1 MCLLKHLLL
10 FYPKKLIRTYKML
23 FLSKNYCNLVQLL
36 GAIMASMPN
45 FYYIAYDMIYIYI
58 YIFNFFVFFVL
69 GIQNFCNEPFL
80 KTKDKK
86 NVRVFPIIIIII
98 IITTLHMKLIVTRGC
113 ARFGRLGFFSN
124 LLPNR

>member
-36 GAIMASMPN
+36 GAIMAFMPN

-86 NVRVFPIIIIII
+86 KVRVFPI
-98 IITTLHMKLIVTRGC
+98 TNNNNNNNNSTYGTNCDSGVCTV
-113 ARFGRLGFFSN
+113 
-124 LLPNR
+124 

>member
-10 FYPKKLIRTYKML
+10 FYPKKLIRTNKML

-36 GAIMASMPN
+36 GAITASMCN

-58 YIFNFFVFFVL
+58 FNFFFL

-86 NVRVFPIIIIII
+86 NVRVFPI
-98 IITTLHMKLIVTRGC
+98 TNYNNNNNNSTYETNCDSRV
-113 ARFGRLGFFSN
+113 
-124 LLPNR
+124 